1 MRING
6 IYVPDD
12 LEFEMDENGELIEVK
27 KEITQTEPD
36 IDEELLVTYKYRI
49 PRMLYSDLIWLD
61 GVLTRAHEIKD
72 DYYNYLLNEVR
83 ELVKRQI
90 PIRLEQ
96 DKKQK
101 EKEARE
107 EQEEKERQ
115 QQLKIK
121 RQLEEEEERKYWEEI
136 EEQKHR
142 EKIKKQKEKERQE
155 EIDRQVERERQHL
168 ERNEVIYKEEKNYL
182 TGATRFIRL

>member
-90 PIRLEQ
+90 PIRLEH
-96 DKKQK
+96 KKQK